1 MIEKKHLKHVAHGG
15 RVGLGVANS
24 WVGLNEVYA
33 KTAILNSKHMSPK
46 KHLSLARKLLILNS

>member
-33 KTAILNSKHMSPK
+33 KTAILNSKHMSPM
-46 KHLSLARKLLILNS
+46 KHYLLQN